1 MKNAIA
7 TIVPLFCSQI
17 KVALVSFSTKI
28 KLEFCFNCYK
38 DTYYGRSEAYK
49 AINNIEY
56 MKQYTNTGATAKC
69 ICDNI
74 LQESCGISTTPDCLD
89 VIFITD
95 GESNDRNLEVCEEV
109 KCLHSKTGV
118 STFALGIKGY
128 DKDEIK
134 CITKASDDSSLF
146 EYETFKEF
154 KESIEEIVALIS
166 NGTETCGTIHDIGE
180 KPN

>member
-38 DTYYGRSEAYK
+38 DTLYGRWAAME

-56 MKQYTNTGATAKC
+56 MSQLTYTGATAKC

-95 GESNDRNLEVCEEV
+95 GKSNDRNLEVCEEV

-134 CITKASDDSSLF
+134 CITKASDDSQIF
-146 EYETFKEF
+146 EYETFQDF
-154 KESIEEIVALIS
+154 KQSIEELVGLIS
-166 NGTETCGTIHDIGE
+166 SGAATCVA
-180 KPN
+180 